1 MINND
6 FTTEPGS
13 GGGPWPLNLV
23 FNFSFSF
30 FIFHFLISVLM
41 EITFTNNFHCFKN
54 VFYLSLTLMSI
65 ESEIF
70 QFGLNLDPD

>member
-1 MINND
+1 
-6 FTTEPGS
+6 
-13 GGGPWPLNLV
+13 
-23 FNFSFSF
+23 
-30 FIFHFLISVLM
+30 M